1 MSRFK
6 PLLVLAL
13 LSVPLVFAYLRSR
26 PPSLT
31 PDEWLARGQQAV
43 RQHDVREADRIAVRL
58 QDEGQPEHAALLR
71 GEIHYRRKQFDRAEQ
86 ELARID
92 GESPLFPEAATFF
105 GLCRLQRYDLRLAEQ
120 LFRRVLEL
128 RPDAIEAHRGLADV
142 YFSLGAMSRA
152 LEEMEAVARLDPTDV
167 RPWFFMGNF
176 YADVGLRPEAVNAYE
191 NALNRAT
198 DPDAVTQARLG
209 LAESLLKTGGH
220 TRALAVLAELPP
232 DRRTDPAVV
241 LLRADGLAKQGRP
254 ADAERELAPLLAADS
269 PSAAVLTI
277 AGRVAFD
284 AGSYDRAVAHLERA
298 TKLDLANHEAN
309 HHLAQAYTRLG
320 KADLA
325 ARQQKRADQIQED
338 LKLMS
343 RLHDQAGVQPWN
355 AAVREQLAEVT
366 RRLGRTEIAEKWV
379 RAAKSCSP
387 PQGQPSPAPGTV
399 P

>member
-1 MSRFK
+1 MSRLR

-43 RQHDVREADRIAVRL
+43 RGHDVREAERVASQLRA
-58 QDEGQPEHAALLR
+58 EGQPEHAALLM

-92 GESPLFPEAATFF
+92 GASPLFPEAATFF
-105 GLCRLQRYDLRLAEQ
+105 GLCRLQQYDLRLAEQ
-120 LFRRVLEL
+120 LFRRVLEV
-128 RPDAIEAHRGLADV
+128 RPESVEAHRGLADV

-152 LEEMEAVARLDPTDV
+152 LEEMETVARLDPADA

-176 YADVGLRPEAVNAYE
+176 YADVGLRPEAAGAYE
-191 NALNRAT
+191 NALSRAA
-198 DPDAVTQARLG
+198 DPDAATQARFG
-209 LAESLLKTGGH
+209 LAESLLKTGDH
-220 TRALAVLAELPP
+220 ARALAVLADLPP
-232 DRRTDPAVV
+232 DKKAEPAAA
-241 LLRADGLAKQGRP
+241 LLRADALARQGRL
-254 ADAERELAPLLAADS
+254 ADAERELAPLLAGGS
-269 PSAAVLTI
+269 PSAAVRTV

-284 AGSYDRAVAHLERA
+284 SGAYDRAAALLEPA
-298 TKLDLANHEAN
+298 VKQDAANHEAN
-309 HHLAQAYTRLG
+309 HYLAQAYTRLG

-325 ARQQKRADQIQED
+325 AAQQKRADQIQED

-343 RLHDQAGVQPWN
+343 RLHDQAGQQPWN
-355 AAVREQLAEVT
+355 AAIREQLAAVT
-366 RRLGRTEIAEKWV
+366 RRLGRTEIAERWE
-379 RAAKSCSP
+379 RAAKSCA
-387 PQGQPSPAPGTV
+387 PAPGTA